1 MVDKLT
7 KFELKELLTKRHD
20 RKYTYDLNILCNV
33 GNPDLA
39 VTDMYG
45 YSVDND
51 IVIVSMY
58 WFGGCQLYF
67 EVSDFDNLKYFY
79 AEVEKSINEAKEILL
94 SSDSEN
100 LFDNPEFQRLF
111 GKHDVN
117 MSEQYGMF
125 DLKKAH
131 KRDAQIRILTVED
144 ESIILSFSE
153 PFQQYHDNLRNAYET
168 RIKTFDKNYLI
179 YSYIENGT
187 DILGYLIANT
197 LNGEYWDIAY
207 IYVAVNA
214 RGKGIAKKLVSYY
227 AEDITAKGRFASY
240 GTPEN
245 MISKKVAISAGFEMF
260 VRNYSTQWISNQ

>member
-1 MVDKLT
+1 MDKKLT
-7 KFELKELLTKRHD
+7 KFELKDLLTKRND

-39 VTDMYG
+39 VTDMYS
-45 YSVDND
+45 YSIDND

-67 EVSDFDNLKYFY
+67 EISDFNNLKYFY
-79 AEVEKSINEAKEILL
+79 AEVEKSMNDAKEILL
-94 SSDSEN
+94 SSDSET
-100 LFDNPEFQRLF
+100 LFDNPEFKRLF
-111 GKHDVN
+111 GEHDIK

-125 DLKKAH
+125 NLEKAH
-131 KRDAQIRILTVED
+131 KSDEQIRILTVED
-144 ESIILSFSE
+144 ENIILSFAE

-207 IYVAVNA
+207 IYVAENA
-214 RGKGIAKKLVSYY
+214 RGKGIAKKLASYY
-227 AEDITAKGRFASY
+227 ANDIITKGSFASY

-245 MISKKVAISAGFEMF
+245 VISKKVAVSAGFEMF
-260 VRNYSTQWISNQ
+260 VSTYSTQWISK

>member
-1 MVDKLT
+1 MVKKLT
-7 KFELKELLTKRHD
+7 KIELNELLTKRHE

-39 VTDMYG
+39 VTEMYG
-45 YSVDND
+45 YSIDND
-51 IVIVSMY
+51 IMIVSMY

-67 EVSDFDNLKYFY
+67 EISDFNNLQYFY
-79 AEVEKSINEAKEILL
+79 AEVEKKMTESKEILL
-94 SSDSEN
+94 LSDSET

-111 GKHDVN
+111 GKHDVT

-125 DLKKAH
+125 NLEKTC
-131 KRDAQIRILTVED
+131 KRDEQIRILTVED
-144 ESIILSFSE
+144 ENIILSFVE

-207 IYVAVNA
+207 IYVTENA
-214 RGKGIAKKLVSYY
+214 RGKGIAKKLASYY
-227 AEDITAKGRFASY
+227 ADDITAKGGFASY

-245 MISKKVAISAGFEMF
+245 IISKQVALSAGFDAF
-260 VRNYSTQWISNQ
+260 VRCYSTQWIPN